1 MQQAVYKTL
10 TPRARR
16 ALYSK
21 IGNAFLQAIK
31 PENLKDLL
39 YELLALLNKGID
51 SEDLIQRQSIANLNL
66 SKPFLG
72 QAYDRQAGEMAFK
85 NASFHAATYHLKS
98 AISYFGISTWKLG
111 NSRFVFVLS
120 LAYERMF
127 QAHLLLSEAILA
139 EGDHEAARALVE
151 KTIPNV
157 SHVRED
163 RAALLSVVVRSWI
176 GSK

>member
-1 MQQAVYKTL
+1 MQAV
-10 TPRARR
+10 
-16 ALYSK
+16 
-21 IGNAFLQAIK
+21 K

-39 YELLALLNKGID
+39 YEILALLNKGID

-85 NASFHAATYHLKS
+85 NASFHAAAYHLKS
-98 AISYFGISTWKLG
+98 AVSYFGISTWKLG

-139 EGDHEAARALVE
+139 EGDHALNPVTKRKARRRNSAIAQSNGFGDCCKVN
-151 KTIPNV
+151 K
-157 SHVRED
+157 
-163 RAALLSVVVRSWI
+163 LLRVTPPPARS
-176 GSK
+176 GEGAGGGQLTQL

>member
-1 MQQAVYKTL
+1 LQAV
-10 TPRARR
+10 
-16 ALYSK
+16 
-21 IGNAFLQAIK
+21 K

-39 YELLALLNKGID
+39 YEILALLNKGID

-98 AISYFGISTWKLG
+98 AISYFSISTWKLG
-111 NSRFVFVLS
+111 NSRSVFVLS
-120 LAYERMF
+120 IAYERMF

-139 EGDHEAARALVE
+139 EGDHEAVRALVE